1 VNFFELSRKFSFK
14 RAPRLT
20 RIPSL
25 EVFHLSFYF
34 VSVLWDVSLYPAKL
48 SPCCVDGHCDPVERN
63 HFSEVTYSYFLSVS
77 ELTILSF
84 PTFYRMCGT
93 SISDKKL
100 AAAEAHFK
108 ANKIVPSTLAAAAT
122 TINVRISWLRLM
134 EHLINRLS
142 RSIFMLSC
150 RTAPLRVEIFRAF
163 SYRGQ
168 CNTSIIDFICRD
180 SQIANQIDVMNTAYS
195 KASINWVLTG
205 TSRTTN
211 SDWFNNVGPDAS
223 QQTAMKSAL
232 RTGTAK
238 DLNVYT
244 VGYVQNTEKVPPFH
258 SNCSE
263 DLLLAPVLAFS
274 VIRRSHRISR
284 QTPRMT
290 VLSFSSL
297 LFLEAHLHHT
307 ISVR

>member
-1 VNFFELSRKFSFK
+1 
-14 RAPRLT
+14 
-20 RIPSL
+20 
-25 EVFHLSFYF
+25 
-34 VSVLWDVSLYPAKL
+34 
-48 SPCCVDGHCDPVERN
+48 
-63 HFSEVTYSYFLSVS
+63 
-77 ELTILSF
+77 
-84 PTFYRMCGT
+84 MCGT

-100 AAAEAHFK
+100 AVAEAHFK

-122 TINVRISWLRLM
+122 TINVRIQRLT
-134 EHLINRLS
+134 EHLIDRLS

-150 RTAPLRVEIFRAF
+150 RIVPLRVEISRTFGH
-163 SYRGQ
+163 RGQ
-168 CNTSIIDFICRD
+168 CNTSIINFICRD
-180 SQIANQIDVMNTAYS
+180 SQIANQINVMNTAYS
-195 KASINWVLTG
+195 KASITWVLAG

-244 VGYVQNTEKVPPFH
+244 VGYVQNTEKVPVH
-258 SNCSE
+258 SNFSK
-263 DLLLAPVLAFS
+263 DLHLAPVLAFS
-274 VIRRSHRISR
+274 VIRRSLRISR

-297 LFLEAHLHHT
+297 LFLEARLHHL

>member
-1 VNFFELSRKFSFK
+1 
-14 RAPRLT
+14 
-20 RIPSL
+20 
-25 EVFHLSFYF
+25 
-34 VSVLWDVSLYPAKL
+34 
-48 SPCCVDGHCDPVERN
+48 
-63 HFSEVTYSYFLSVS
+63 
-77 ELTILSF
+77 
-84 PTFYRMCGT
+84 MCGT
-93 SISDKKL
+93 NISDKKL

-122 TINVRISWLRLM
+122 TINVKIPWLRLT
-134 EHLINRLS
+134 EHLIDHLS

-150 RTAPLRVEIFRAF
+150 RTAPLRVEISRAF
-163 SYRGQ
+163 SHRGQ
-168 CNTSIIDFICRD
+168 CNTRIIDFVCRD
-180 SQIANQIDVMNTAYS
+180 SQIANQIDVMNTGYS
-195 KASINWVLTG
+195 RASITWVLAG

-244 VGYVQNTEKVPPFH
+244 VGYVQNTEKAPFH
-258 SNCSE
+258 SKCSK
-263 DLLLAPVLAFS
+263 DLHLAPVLAFL
-274 VIRRSHRISR
+274 VIRRSLRISR

-297 LFLEAHLHHT
+297 LFLEARLLHT